1 MIEYRLILAA
11 IPSNLAMPGMM
22 VDSFGRKVTGL
33 RIALTPRC
41 NLNCIYCH
49 HEGEANPSGEISDEM
64 VASVARAAAQLG
76 VRSLKFTGGE
86 PLLRPG
92 LAKLIA
98 RMPQDLDLSLTTN
111 GIFLAELAEP
121 LAKAGLDRVNVS
133 LDSLRPEVYQAI
145 TGCRKDDLKKVLAG
159 IDAAQAA
166 GLEPIK
172 LNVVVLKENEA
183 EIGDLIDFSRDRGLI
198 LQLIQLMDLH
208 HSGISGDI
216 DAIEKDLASRA
227 DRMRTRE
234 MHRRKK
240 YFLDGAEVEV
250 VRPMDNT
257 EFCANCTRLRVT
269 SDGRIKP
276 CLLRSDNL
284 VEIGTCD
291 CERIKELLQEA
302 NSRREPYFGKERLSA
317 GRPAKV
323 ADCPR
328 H

>member
-1 MIEYRLILAA
+1 
-11 IPSNLAMPGMM
+11 MPGMM
-22 VDSFGRKVTGL
+22 IDSFGRKVTGL

-49 HEGEANPSGEISDEM
+49 HEGEANPRGEITDEM
-64 VASVARAAAQLG
+64 AVSVARAAALLG

-92 LAKLIA
+92 LPKLVA

-111 GIFLAELAEP
+111 GIFLADLAEP
-121 LAKAGLDRVNVS
+121 LAQAGLDRVNVS

-145 TGCRKDDLKKVLAG
+145 TGCRKGDLEKVLAG

-216 DAIEKDLASRA
+216 DAIERDLASRA
-227 DRMRTRE
+227 DRVRTRE

-269 SDGRIKP
+269 SDGKIKP

-291 CERIKELLQEA
+291 CERIIELLQEA
-302 NSRREPYFGKERLSA
+302 NSRREPYFGKEKLTVGQSRSA
-317 GRPAKV
+317 RM